1 MDNIEFS
8 EYNVTCH
15 TVGCE
20 NAEITLL
27 ITAPT
32 VEPYIVCGV
41 CGIEITD
48 VVEQT
53 EGE

>member
-1 MDNIEFS
+1 MDDIEFS
-8 EYNVTCH
+8 EYEVTCH

-32 VEPYIVCGV
+32 ESPYIVCGV

-48 VVEQT
+48 VVLAT
-53 EGE
+53 E

>member
-1 MDNIEFS
+1 MDDIEFS

-32 VEPYIVCGV
+32 ESPYIVCGV
-41 CGIEITD
+41 CSIEITD
-48 VVEQT
+48 VVLAT
-53 EGE
+53 E

>member
-1 MDNIEFS
+1 VDDIEFS

-20 NAEITLL
+20 NAEITIL
-27 ITAPT
+27 ISAPT
-32 VEPYIVCGV
+32 ESPYIVCGV

-48 VVEQT
+48 VVLAT
-53 EGE
+53 E

>member
-1 MDNIEFS
+1 MDDIEFS

-15 TVGCE
+15 TEGCQ

-32 VEPYIVCGV
+32 VEPYILCGV

-48 VVEQT
+48 VVLVT
-53 EGE
+53 E